1 MRAPHTYF
9 STEFHGGTRALR
21 ARLGNLFAAPRRRGR
36 LPLLGLVLLVGA
48 LGGLV
53 VCHGGSSATIA
64 MDTQYYDDRGSI
76 LEDPA
81 NHRGPERSGP
91 GHQRRSAGA
100 ESGLSDLCGRSLPGR
115 KLVRVTAWPTTTD
128 RYLNLA
134 LVENVYPT
142 YGSDGTLFSWVY
154 DKKDRREVTREQA
167 LELAGT
173 TEADLREAV
182 AVLLADG
189 ELSLPLDPDT
199 FEIRGFRIDADR
211 EVTFYLGGANR
222 DGAEGMDAWYGLY
235 VWSGGTAARMTGAQ
249 PVPSEG
255 LDQREPP
262 LWYQWRETGLG
273 PEGIR
278 HGPHGPGDT
287 GRGRRPQVSGA
298 PGAGNGWGAA
308 ERELCLFGREPCLFG

>member
-21 ARLGNLFAAPRRRGR
+21 ARLSNLFAAPRRRGR

-53 VCHGGSSATIA
+53 ACHGGSSATIA

-76 LEDPA
+76 LEIPQITGD
-81 NHRGPERSGP
+81 RSEAA
-91 GHQRRSAGA
+91 QAINA
-100 ESGLSDLCGRSLPGR
+100 ALLAR
-115 KLVRVTAWPTTTD
+115 KAVGQ
-128 RYLNLA
+128 
-134 LVENVYPT
+134 T
-142 YGSDGTLFSWVY
+142 YVD

-173 TEADLREAV
+173 TEVDLREAV

-199 FEIRGFRIDADR
+199 FEIRGFRIDADG

-273 PEGIR
+273 PEGGFVTAR
-278 HGPHGPGDT
+278 MDP
-287 GRGRRPQVSGA
+287 
-298 PGAGNGWGAA
+298 
-308 ERELCLFGREPCLFG
+308 